1 LLRPL
6 QKKSWNIIIKDSP
19 CLIPRLGGVRRAEF
33 NRVNNMLKKDISAE
47 KQEEVGE
54 AATRNQASRS
64 EDYYADFDFA
74 GLAVDMRLMLKNGV
88 HFGHQKA
95 RRNPK
100 MNEYIFGTKNGIN
113 IIDLEK
119 TVEKL
124 EEAMQFVKKVVWEGQ
139 PILFVGTKKQAK
151 RLVESAAII
160 CGMPFVVERWLGGT
174 FTNFRIISER
184 ARYLRDGQENMK
196 KGEYSKYTKFEQM
209 KIGEELEKL
218 ENKMG
223 GIKQMTK
230 LPGAIF
236 VTGIAEDNLAVQ
248 EARIKHIPIIALAD
262 TNVDPTP
269 IDYPIPANEDA
280 VSSLRLMI
288 AYITKA
294 VIDAK
299 ASIPAPVVKESVPA
313 ESKKE

>member
-1 LLRPL
+1 MTEDKVTA
-6 QKKSWNIIIKDSP
+6 Q
-19 CLIPRLGGVRRAEF
+19 
-33 NRVNNMLKKDISAE
+33 
-47 KQEEVGE
+47 KQEPVVE
-54 AATRNQASRS
+54 ATTQNQASKS

-74 GLAVDMRLMLKNGV
+74 GLEIDMKLMLKNGV

-95 RRNPK
+95 RRSPK
-100 MNEYIFGTKNGIN
+100 MNKYIFGTKNGIN
-113 IIDLEK
+113 IIDLER
-119 TVEKL
+119 TVDKL
-124 EEAMQFVKKVVWEGQ
+124 EEATQFVKKIVSEGQ
-139 PILFVGTKKQAK
+139 QILFVGTKKQAK
-151 RLVESAAII
+151 KLVESAARI

-196 KGEYSKYTKFEQM
+196 KGEYTKYTKFEQM
-209 KIGEELEKL
+209 KMAEELDKL
-218 ENKMG
+218 EGKMG

-236 VTGIAEDNLAVQ
+236 VTGIIEDNLAVQ
-248 EARIKHIPIIALAD
+248 EARIKKIPIIALAD
-262 TNVDPTP
+262 TNVDPTM

-294 VIDAK
+294 VIDGK
-299 ASIPAPVVKESVPA
+299 AVVPVSAPKEEMPM
-313 ESKKE
+313 ESKKG